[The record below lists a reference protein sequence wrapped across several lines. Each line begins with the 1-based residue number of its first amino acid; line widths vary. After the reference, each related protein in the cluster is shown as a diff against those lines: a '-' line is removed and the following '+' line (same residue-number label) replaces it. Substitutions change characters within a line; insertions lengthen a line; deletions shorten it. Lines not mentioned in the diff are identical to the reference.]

1 MAIERVSDY
10 RAILPPNRS
19 RRERDEKKQQ
29 KRRRDE
35 TPAPKEHRIDERA

>member
-19 RRERDEKKQQ
+19 RRERDERKQQ
-29 KRRRDE
+29 KRRPDP
-35 TPAPKEHRIDERA
+35 TSPPKEHRIDERA